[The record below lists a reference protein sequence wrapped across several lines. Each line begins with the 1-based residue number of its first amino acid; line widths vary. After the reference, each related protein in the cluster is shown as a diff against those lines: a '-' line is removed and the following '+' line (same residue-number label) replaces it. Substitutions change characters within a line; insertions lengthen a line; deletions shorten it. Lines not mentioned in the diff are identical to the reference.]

1 MEGFELFD
9 KYHSRSVKEFY
20 VTIQKRGTISLNRAS
35 LRAMGNPKF
44 VELLFNRSKR
54 LIAIRPA
61 STASG
66 RTVPIRRQGNSE
78 SYLIAGLT
86 FTKEYDIDTSV
97 ARRFVA
103 TMEGDMLIID
113 LNSPSTD
120 ATGPRARGNES
131 EATQEELF
139 SLPDQEIADQETV
152 SNKRTRTK
160 HPAQIEPETTGTT
173 NKGIDD
179 ANALV
184 NALSQLGDEQRKAL
198 LELLQKGNDH
208 GGAKKVK

>member
-1 MEGFELFD
+1 MEGFEVFE
-9 KYHSRSVKEFY
+9 KYHSRSVKELY
-20 VTIQKRGTISLNRAS
+20 ATIQKRGTISLNRAS
-35 LRAMGNPKF
+35 FRAMGSPKF
-44 VELLFNRSKR
+44 AELLFNRSKR

-61 STASG
+61 TAASG
-66 RTVPIRRQGNSE
+66 RTVPIRMQGHSE

-103 TMEGDMLIID
+103 TMERDMLIID

-120 ATGPRARGNES
+120 ATGPRARGDGS

-139 SLPDQEIADQETV
+139 FPLDHGAGDQEADA
-152 SNKRTRTK
+152 NTRVTERSSSST
-160 HPAQIEPETTGTT
+160 EPEMSETI

-179 ANALV
+179 VNALA

-198 LELLQKGNDH
+198 VELLSKGKDQ
-208 GGAKKVK
+208 GTKKVK

>member
-1 MEGFELFD
+1 MEGFEVFE
-9 KYHSRSVKEFY
+9 KYHSRSVKELY
-20 VTIQKRGTISLNRAS
+20 VTIQKRGAISLNRAS
-35 LRAMGNPKF
+35 FRAMGSPKF
-44 VELLFNRSKR
+44 AELLFNRSKR

-61 STASG
+61 NTASG
-66 RTVPIRRQGNSE
+66 RTVPIRMQGHSE

-103 TMEGDMLIID
+103 MVDGNMLIID

-120 ATGPRARGNES
+120 ATGPRARGDEA

-139 SLPDQEIADQETV
+139 SSPDQETNDQEAD
-152 SNKRTRTK
+152 SNKRTTERSGSSIELEM
-160 HPAQIEPETTGTT
+160 PATI

-179 ANALV
+179 VNALA
-184 NALSQLGDEQRKAL
+184 NALSQLGDEQRNAL
-198 LELLQKGNDH
+198 VELLLKGKDH
-208 GGAKKVK
+208 GAKKMK

>member
-1 MEGFELFD
+1 MDGFEVFE
-9 KYHSRSVKEFY
+9 KYHSRSIKELY

-35 LRAMGNPKF
+35 FRAMGSPKF
-44 VELLFNRSKR
+44 AELLFNRSKR

-61 STASG
+61 NTASG
-66 RTVPIRRQGNSE
+66 RTVPIRRQGHSE

-86 FTKEYDIDTSV
+86 FTKEYDIDSSV

-103 TMEGDMLIID
+103 TMEGNMLVID

-120 ATGPRARGNES
+120 ATGPRARIDDS

-139 SLPDQEIADQETV
+139 SQPGQETV
-152 SNKRTRTK
+152 SQEVVSNKGAVEQS
-160 HPAQIEPETTGTT
+160 HPPIEPEMTATI

-179 ANALV
+179 ADALA
-184 NALSQLGDEQRKAL
+184 NALSQLGEEELRRAL
-198 LELLQKGNDH
+198 LELLLKGKDQDAN
-208 GGAKKVK
+208 KVK